1 MLFLVLFATSVSIL
15 LQPWTLTSS
24 QSPAVVFE
32 LELPDFQIPPSS
44 AREITIP
51 SSSVTQVFVHVLK
64 PAADNIN
71 YDAIKTSINGQASA
85 IIAEVVN
92 GVRGKIVKL
101 NLRLRPGY
109 EFVNGRNTVEVWAQT
124 WRGRTYYSSFVIKTA
139 TGNWNPDFTY
149 HVVQATAAGND
160 TPPEVILFEPQGP
173 IQLRQGVGNSLVK
186 ISGRATCGRK
196 IVRVSVDGRD
206 VQLKMGSAVS
216 MRQLTR
222 SDDVTRDVSFE
233 TTTRVSQNTPE
244 VVVEAEDE
252 SGSRTQVLVPVL
264 QSGSSAIAPI
274 RKKFALIIGISR
286 YKNTSRGIPNLDF
299 ADLDARSI
307 YQVLQ
312 RPETGGFAPE
322 NMMLLDNEKATLA
335 RIREALSNFLSR
347 ASEDDLLL
355 IFFAGHGAPD
365 PFAPQNLYLLAYDT
379 DVSSM
384 PETALAMSDFR
395 SYIDR
400 NVRSKRLV
408 LLLDACHSAGLS
420 NEGTRDIANNLAN
433 LYLEKLL
440 YQEEGRA
447 IISSSDVNEPSRESR
462 QWGNGHGVFTYY
474 LLDGLKGSADTNH
487 DRLVSVGELFR
498 YVRQKVRTA
507 TNQQQNPRLLVGN
520 NEQLTLAIAPLH

>member
-1 MLFLVLFATSVSIL
+1 LFLVLSSTFVLVL
-15 LQPWTLTSS
+15 LQPWALTSS
-24 QSPAVVFE
+24 QSPPVVFE
-32 LELPDFQIPPSS
+32 LELPDFHLPPSS

-51 SSSVTQVFVHVLK
+51 SSSVNQVLVHVLK

-85 IIAEVVN
+85 IVAEVVN
-92 GVRGKIVKL
+92 GLRGKIVKL
-101 NLRLRPGY
+101 NLKLRPGY
-109 EFVNGRNTVEVWAQT
+109 EFVNGSNTVEVWAQT
-124 WRGRTYYSSFVIKTA
+124 WRGRSYYASFVIKTA

-149 HVVQATAAGND
+149 HVVQATGASD
-160 TPPEVILFEPQGP
+160 LPPEVILLDPQGP
-173 IQLRQGVGNSLVK
+173 IQLRQGLSNSLVK
-186 ISGRATCGRK
+186 ISGRATSGSK
-196 IVRVSVDGRD
+196 IVRISVDGRNI
-206 VQLKMGSAVS
+206 QTKLGSAIS

-222 SDDVTRDVSFE
+222 PDNVTRDVSFE
-233 TTTRVSQNTPE
+233 TTTRVTQNTPE

-264 QSGSSAIAPI
+264 KPGSNPSTPI

-299 ADLDARSI
+299 ADLDARSL
-307 YQVLQ
+307 YQLLQ
-312 RPETGGFAPE
+312 RPETGGFARE
-322 NMMLLDNEKATLA
+322 NMMLLDNENATLA
-335 RIREALSNFLSR
+335 RIREALTNFISR

-365 PFAPQNLYLLAYDT
+365 PRAPQNLYLAAYDT

-384 PETALAMSDFR
+384 PETALLMSDLR
-395 SYIDR
+395 SYVDH
-400 NVRSKRLV
+400 NVKSKRLI
-408 LLLDACHSAGLS
+408 LLLDACHSGGVS
-420 NEGTRDIANNLAN
+420 NEGTRDVANNLAN

-447 IISSSDVNEPSRESR
+447 IMSSSDINEPSRESR

-474 LLDGLKGSADTNH
+474 LLDGLKGSADSNH

-498 YVRQKVRTA
+498 YVRQKVRLA

-520 NEQLTLAIAPLH
+520 NEQLTLAIAPLR